1 MRVCATSRRL
11 ASVVF
16 SPAGHGT
23 STPTSITIAT
33 TTVGTVPSDTS
44 WNTAGGVHHGTSNP
58 FQGRV
63 DLGQQ
68 APVPVG
74 RSSGL
79 LGPSPGRTRPARST
93 PPAPPAP
100 VDPRR
105 TVPQTSGPRQRS
117 DHQHKPVHQ
126 QAGDSSAPDLVLRQ
140 LLVEQPCPIA
150 ARRHQVVG
158 AGTLR
163 RTVPPSPFDV
173 QPAEHRK
180 PIEVARSVHR
190 GAARARSSPLSRSS
204 TACRQPMTKTCI
216 HPRPERPRLPISS
229 PTRALRTALLSAVG
243 RRPWDGADHRRVAS
257 AQLCTLRSNCASGPV
272 ECGRTAPG
280 LGLRSTFHVEPKSS
294 AARTSSH
301 QTGAR

>member
-190 GAARARSSPLSRSS
+190 GAARARSSLALVAVEHRLSAAHDEDLHPSEAGA
-204 TACRQPMTKTCI
+204 TAPPYQQSHQSLAHGAAIRGGTT
-216 HPRPERPRLPISS
+216 
-229 PTRALRTALLSAVG
+229 AVG
-243 RRPWDGADHRRVAS
+243 RGGSPAG
-257 AQLCTLRSNCASGPV
+257 
-272 ECGRTAPG
+272 G
-280 LGLRSTFHVEPKSS
+280 LGSALHPAIKLRV
-294 AARTSSH
+294 
-301 QTGAR
+301 GAS